1 MSQEYGGGM
10 GELPIISGASA
21 FELDTGPERDVVIR
35 GTTVHLVFA
44 PEAKVDIKKCV
55 RTILQDAYIRQRRPA

>member
-35 GTTVHLVFA
+35 DATVHLVFA
-44 PEAKVDIKKCV
+44 LEERVDIKKCV